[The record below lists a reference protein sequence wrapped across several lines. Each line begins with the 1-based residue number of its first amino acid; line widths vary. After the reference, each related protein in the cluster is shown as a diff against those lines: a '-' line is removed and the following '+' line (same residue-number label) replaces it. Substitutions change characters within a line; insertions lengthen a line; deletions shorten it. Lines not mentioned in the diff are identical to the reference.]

1 MTVIDDGVL
10 LDHASGAAP
19 AAISVLALA
28 QAELKPETAAR
39 IRLAEAAMAVFFE
52 EDAGAVF
59 DPVVQTGVMAR
70 LEAPE
75 PSVGEESSDSSNVP
89 RILVDRLADEGKA
102 FAWKRRAGGR
112 AEIRLQ
118 SLSEPGIDAFLLRLD
133 PGRSIPQHGHDDDE
147 YTLVISGS
155 FQDENGVYERGD
167 VCTAGAGRVHRPV
180 VVGDEP
186 CVCFAVNM
194 GRMRFSSPLVAA
206 YDRFLSRYF

>member
-28 QAELKPETAAR
+28 QAELKPETAFR

-52 EDAGAVF
+52 EEAGAVF
-59 DPVVQTGVMAR
+59 DPVAQTGVMKR
-70 LEAPE
+70 LDVAEALE
-75 PSVGEESSDSSNVP
+75 GKDSLESGNVP
-89 RILVDRLADEGKA
+89 KVLVDRLAEEGKD

-112 AEIRLQ
+112 AEIRLK
-118 SLSEPGIDAFLLRLD
+118 SLSEPGINAFLLRLD

-155 FQDENGVYERGD
+155 FQDENGIYERGD

-180 VVGDEP
+180 VLGDEP